1 MRDLFEP
8 LTRDERQQE
17 CIQNWV
23 KNKCKAVIEAATG
36 FGKTRCALK
45 AIELVRKK
53 YPNFRILVV
62 VPTETLRQQW
72 VEELTKW
79 NFIFNT
85 DVQII
90 NTVIK
95 HNWECDFLILDE
107 CHRMA
112 ASGFAQVFT
121 KVKYKAILGLT
132 ATLERLDDRH
142 KIIEKYCPICDSVT
156 LADALANGWVSD
168 YVEYKVMLD
177 VPDIDVYKDLNKE
190 FTKHFEF
197 FNFDFNKAMEMVG
210 KDAYKKR
217 IAYRDE
223 LCPKGTKEEKSNVLK
238 AIMYHAT
245 SLMRVMQE
253 RKKFINNHPEK
264 IRLTREIM
272 KHRPDAKIVTFSAT
286 VDVAEKIGDGYVYS
300 GRDSKKKGRMTL
312 EEFSNVES
320 GVLHTVKK
328 ADEGM
333 DVKGLSVAIIL
344 GQDSSST
351 RSVQRKGRVIR
362 KEGNKVA
369 EVFTFVIND
378 TVECSWFEKSHAKDN
393 NYITIGEEGLM
404 QVLRRE
410 QPDTYKKPVSKFTFR
425 F

>member
-1 MRDLFEP
+1 
-8 LTRDERQQE
+8 
-17 CIQNWV
+17 
-23 KNKCKAVIEAATG
+23 
-36 FGKTRCALK
+36 
-45 AIELVRKK
+45 
-53 YPNFRILVV
+53 
-62 VPTETLRQQW
+62 
-72 VEELTKW
+72 
-79 NFIFNT
+79 
-85 DVQII
+85 
-90 NTVIK
+90 
-95 HNWECDFLILDE
+95 
-107 CHRMA
+107 
-112 ASGFAQVFT
+112 
-121 KVKYKAILGLT
+121 
-132 ATLERLDDRH
+132 
-142 KIIEKYCPICDSVT
+142 
-156 LADALANGWVSD
+156 
-168 YVEYKVMLD
+168 
-177 VPDIDVYKDLNKE
+177 
-190 FTKHFEF
+190 
-197 FNFDFNKAMEMVG
+197 MVG